1 MVIPRKYKD
10 VKLQTNDELVREKNE
25 LVKSISE
32 EEKKQKRL
40 LVEKVAK
47 ERGSSFKELW
57 IIEDEGLLYQW
68 DLERLIVV
76 LREIR
81 RRVNT
86 NKWLYFGR

>member
-10 VKLQTNDELVREKNE
+10 VKLQTNEELIREKNE
-25 LVKSISE
+25 LVKSISK
-32 EEKKQKRL
+32 EEKKQMRL
-40 LVEKVAK
+40 LDEKVAR
-47 ERGSSFKELW
+47 ERAGSFKELW
-57 IIEDEGLLYQW
+57 IIEDEGILYRW
-68 DLERLIVV
+68 NLERLIVV